1 MRWNISPPDYLL
13 PLLLVAALGLPPAAG
28 CGDSADGSSSP
39 ASASEQKTVTN
50 QEFCNKLMGTY
61 CEKLGYCA
69 RPDVYPVEQCKMD
82 TTETCLGD
90 DPPDKKVA
98 TQGKLDRCI
107 NDVNNLS
114 CESADRGVTPQS
126 CKFDDEA

>member
-1 MRWNISPPDYLL
+1 MRWNASSFRYLII
-13 PLLLVAALGLPPAAG
+13 LLSTASFAFSATAG
-28 CGDSADGSSSP
+28 CGDSADESSS
-39 ASASEQKTVTN
+39 SKQKTVTN

-107 NDVNNLS
+107 DDVNNLS
-114 CESADRGVTPQS
+114 CESADRGVTPES
-126 CKFDDEA
+126 CTFDDED